1 MLGMRRYPGDGCDHL
16 SMRRPFC
23 RCIKS
28 LINSTPKKS
37 SLSLASY
44 PDRYVMGLGLFAH
57 IRVRI
62 VAFFIRSEMKSWK
75 RRSFLSRQSSQ
86 FARAADSRWG

>member
-1 MLGMRRYPGDGCDHL
+1 MTILAMDALILQTLFERA
-16 SMRRPFC
+16 SSNS
-23 RCIKS
+23 KS
-28 LINSTPKKS
+28 
-37 SLSLASY
+37 SLASY
-44 PDRYVMGLGLFAH
+44 PDRYAMGLGLFAH

-62 VAFFIRSEMKSWK
+62 DAFFIRSEMKSWK